1 MKSLEE
7 ILDELLQKEESSTGG
22 GTTTGATATAGAGEQ
37 YFSKVRVKKIK
48 EDAPMLAAGKVK
60 HNYAVEKFGYKLAP
74 SIPNRKSGM
83 IDYKQLY
90 ENTDMVVSALNNP
103 NLDPDVKKMLFYG
116 YQEGHITAEKVLDII
131 SKLLNVK
138 GINENYSQFRNETK
152 TRSKPEQFHQAVKAV
167 KKRVQEINRLFE
179 YVDRLKSELNE
190 AGDGLK
196 YKKHTEN
203 ALTQIKEMVTQL
215 HLKARKFK

>member
-22 GTTTGATATAGAGEQ
+22 GTTTGATATPGAGEQ

-48 EDAPMLAAGKVK
+48 EDAPMLAAGKLK

>member
-7 ILDELLQKEESSTGG
+7 ILDELLQNEESSTGG
-22 GTTTGATATAGAGEQ
+22 GTTTGATATPGAGEQ

-103 NLDPDVKKMLFYG
+103 NLEPDVKKMLFHG
-116 YQEGHITAEKVLDII
+116 YQEGHITAERVLDII
-131 SKLLNVK
+131 AKLLDVK
-138 GINENYSQFRNETK
+138 GLNENYSQFRNETK

-179 YVDRLKSELNE
+179 YVDRLKNELNE
-190 AGDGLK
+190 AGNSLK

-203 ALTQIKEMVTQL
+203 ALMQIKEMVTQL

>member
-22 GTTTGATATAGAGEQ
+22 GTTTGATATPGAGEQ
-37 YFSKVRVKKIK
+37 YFSKAKVKKIK

-60 HNYAVEKFGYKLAP
+60 HNYAVEKFGYELAP
-74 SIPNRKSGM
+74 SIPNRKSKM